1 MITDWN
7 AAYRDRPYVEQ
18 DPHPG
23 VVRLLE
29 TLKQAEVT
37 GRILDLGCGDGRH
50 LVFLAKQGLAPVGVD
65 KAFWGVRRA
74 HDWATRERLE
84 FSLVCADVGFLPWKA
99 GIFDTVISIQVIHHQ
114 RLDAIWQTLSE
125 VCRLLQAGGLFYF
138 TVPKYPPEGWKG
150 KQYEEIEPHTF
161 VPAKGFERGLP
172 HHFFTREELVAIL
185 AGFEIVE
192 ISTDSSHH
200 WAVLARKVE

>member
-23 VVRLLE
+23 VVRLME

-50 LVFLAKQGLAPVGVD
+50 LGFLAKQGLTPVGVD

-74 HDWATRERLE
+74 HEWAARERLE
-84 FSLVCADVGFLPWKA
+84 FCLVCADVGFLPWKA

-114 RLDAIWQTLSE
+114 RLDAIRQTLSE
-125 VCRLLQAGGLFYF
+125 VRRLLQAGGLFYSWY
-138 TVPKYPPEGWKG
+138 T
-150 KQYEEIEPHTF
+150 
-161 VPAKGFERGLP
+161 PACPSGVVGC
-172 HHFFTREELVAIL
+172 A
-185 AGFEIVE
+185 
-192 ISTDSSHH
+192 
-200 WAVLARKVE
+200 